1 MNKLCCNFQK
11 YRNELFGI
19 SILSI
24 MIFHYFEDVSNA
36 KITGALGYAAKG
48 YIFFIGSS
56 GVEIFLFLSGMGL
69 FYSLSKSPLVLPF
82 YKRRLGRVL
91 PTYLIVGGIGWL
103 VIDILLK
110 RRGLRSFLSDF
121 STYSFWRYGE
131 RLVWYVS
138 LILLLYL
145 FFPLLFRLFSIK
157 NKPLSTAALWELFAF
172 FFFGIIIIYCLA
184 PGFYKHTE
192 IALWRV
198 FPFIIGAWYGKK
210 QYNGEKTGKAFA
222 AAALAGLVLKLAGAF
237 VGKSAPFPLSL
248 LSLRLNNLLYP
259 LIVML
264 AFTALLSLIDKRRA
278 ASGKEKK
285 RRWALS
291 WLGSISF
298 ELYLCH
304 VILRR
309 ISKTAGLPNCN
320 FAVWTA
326 YIAISL
332 AAAVGVKL
340 ALDKVIKKR
349 RKRAEGKASAD

>member
-24 MIFHYFEDVSNA
+24 MIFHYFEDVSSA
-36 KITGALGYAAKG
+36 RITGALGYAAKG

-145 FFPLLFRLFSIK
+145 FFPLLFRLEKEID
-157 NKPLSTAALWELFAF
+157 LS
-172 FFFGIIIIYCLA
+172 GRDGY
-184 PGFYKHTE
+184 
-192 IALWRV
+192 
-198 FPFIIGAWYGKK
+198 
-210 QYNGEKTGKAFA
+210 Q
-222 AAALAGLVLKLAGAF
+222 
-237 VGKSAPFPLSL
+237 
-248 LSLRLNNLLYP
+248 
-259 LIVML
+259 
-264 AFTALLSLIDKRRA
+264 RRA
-278 ASGKEKK
+278 LCFLCERLFGFWCWS
-285 RRWALS
+285 RRRARWWRWTTAR
-291 WLGSISF
+291 G
-298 ELYLCH
+298 
-304 VILRR
+304 RR
-309 ISKTAGLPNCN
+309 CAFCGRTRS
-320 FAVWTA
+320 
-326 YIAISL
+326 S
-332 AAAVGVKL
+332 
-340 ALDKVIKKR
+340 
-349 RKRAEGKASAD
+349 